1 MAEPTATMSGA
12 NAGAATAEQERV
24 HEVTEAAVTDPQS
37 NAPAAPLSQPTAE
50 SSGEEASAVPAATAD
65 VVEPAAATT
74 ATTATTTATTA
85 TTAAATTETPAEKVA
100 VSAETAAPAEA
111 EASSAGGVM
120 EAPRPPPPAVVR
132 SATNQDDEIAPV
144 AAATTGGALMC
155 NITLLLPTGN
165 RHPFKIDD
173 RYLNKR
179 GVEVPELTDAGL
191 KDPFSISVYKLKEL
205 ILREWREDWE
215 SKPASPSS
223 IRLIHF
229 GKLLDDKEQLKKYHF
244 SPDAPNV
251 VHMSVKP
258 PEMMEDEEAAKG
270 KSGGREAR
278 TREGGGGCCVIL

>member
-1 MAEPTATMSGA
+1 
-12 NAGAATAEQERV
+12 
-24 HEVTEAAVTDPQS
+24 
-37 NAPAAPLSQPTAE
+37 
-50 SSGEEASAVPAATAD
+50 
-65 VVEPAAATT
+65 
-74 ATTATTTATTA
+74 
-85 TTAAATTETPAEKVA
+85 
-100 VSAETAAPAEA
+100 
-111 EASSAGGVM
+111 M

-229 GKLLDDKEQLKKYHF
+229 GKLLDDKEQLK
-244 SPDAPNV
+244 S
-251 VHMSVKP
+251 
-258 PEMMEDEEAAKG
+258 
-270 KSGGREAR
+270 KSGPLVRVAPAPLALHIVWLLTTHSQNTTLAQ
-278 TREGGGGCCVIL
+278 TRQTSSTCLSSPPR